1 MNHINIF
8 SFKLINILV
17 RVYWLIRVYFSSR
30 VTSNYKSNTLKK
42 REFER
47 QSMNSILDS
56 ISQPKEIQNLN
67 LKELIQLAKECRHRI
82 IEVTSQQGGHLAS
95 SLGTVE
101 ITVALLKNFDFSID
115 RIVWDV
121 GHQAYPYK
129 ILTDRNKHFD
139 SLGKAGGIKK
149 FLSRDESS
157 YDHFGAG
164 HASTSI
170 SAALGMAIG
179 RDLQQK
185 KHRVIAVIGDG
196 AMTGGLAFEALNH
209 NGSLDKNVLLIY
221 NDNGISIDPNVGAI
235 SKLLTRF
242 ASSRFYNRFREET
255 LEFADKAPFS
265 EQLGLKTT
273 LQKLHDSAKSFFS
286 PPSMLFEQLGWRYFG
301 TVDGHKLPD
310 LLNLIDHVKNL
321 DGPIVI
327 HAITQK
333 GKGYAF
339 AEEDSYKYHGV
350 TPFEPV
356 DGKFIKK
363 EPTGNAKSFSEVFG
377 DKLDELM
384 ARDQKLVV
392 LSAAMLSGTG
402 IVKLQPKYPDRV
414 LDVGIA
420 EGHAVTCSAGLAVA
434 GNKPFVAIYS
444 TFLQRALDHIIHDIA
459 IQKLPVCFMIDRA
472 GLVGADGPTHHG
484 LYDLTYLRMI
494 PNMTIM
500 VPRNGAEL
508 RGMMEFACNYEKG
521 PLAIRYPKAS
531 TAEVDENKSPQLEFG
546 KAYILRKGEDVALFA
561 VGLMVDT
568 AEDVADLLQAKGY
581 STAVINARFVK
592 PLDEKMIVNF
602 GNKVKLLVS
611 MEENTRHGGFGSGV
625 LETLSENGIRVPTLQ
640 IGAPDRFIEQASQEE
655 QRQASN
661 LNAEQIF
668 MRILERIPLHAEK
681 IGNKRTGLQKI
692 HA

>member
-1 MNHINIF
+1 MSPEAKGGFQH
-8 SFKLINILV
+8 
-17 RVYWLIRVYFSSR
+17 
-30 VTSNYKSNTLKK
+30 
-42 REFER
+42 
-47 QSMNSILDS
+47 QSMKSILAS

-67 LKELIQLAKECRHRI
+67 LKELTQLAAECRQRI
-82 IEVTSQQGGHLAS
+82 IEVTSQRGGHLAS

-101 ITVALLKNFDFSID
+101 ITVALLKNFDFSSD

-129 ILTDRNKHFD
+129 ILTDRNENFD
-139 SLGKAGGIKK
+139 SLGKSGGIKK

-209 NGSLDKNVLLIY
+209 NGSLDKNMLVIY

-242 ASSRFYNRFREET
+242 ASSRFYNSFREET

-265 EQLGLKTT
+265 ERLGLKAT

-301 TVDGHKLPD
+301 TVDGHNLPD
-310 LLNLIDHVKNL
+310 LLDLIDHVKDL

-363 EPTGNAKSFSEVFG
+363 KSTGNTISFSQVFG
-377 DKLDELM
+377 DKLGELM
-384 ARDQKLVV
+384 ERDEKVLV
-392 LSAAMLSGTG
+392 LTAAMLSGTG

-420 EGHAVTCSAGLAVA
+420 EGHAVTCSAGLATT

-444 TFLQRALDHIIHDIA
+444 TFLQRALDHIIHDVA
-459 IQKLPVCFMIDRA
+459 IQKLPVRFMLDRA
-472 GLVGADGPTHHG
+472 GFVGSDGPTHHG

-508 RGMMEFACNYEKG
+508 RGMMELACNYENG
-521 PLAIRYPKAS
+521 PLAIRYPRGN
-531 TAEVDENKSPQLEFG
+531 TAELDENKSPQIEFG
-546 KAYILRKGEDVALFA
+546 KAHILRKGQDVALFA
-561 VGLMVDT
+561 VGSMVDT
-568 AEDVADLLQAKGY
+568 AEDVADVLEAKGF

-592 PLDEKMIVNF
+592 PLDEKVIVRF
-602 GNKVKLLVS
+602 GGKVKMLVS
-611 MEENTRHGGFGSGV
+611 LEENTIHGGFGSGV
-625 LETLSENGIRVPTLQ
+625 LETLSEKGICVPTLQ
-640 IGAPDRFIEQASQEE
+640 IGVPDRFIAQGSPEE
-655 QRQASN
+655 QRQAAELSP
-661 LNAEQIF
+661 EQIST
-668 MRILERIPLHAEK
+668 RILERLPVTEQK
-681 IGNKRTGLQKI
+681 INKKRTDLQKVS
-692 HA
+692 A

>member
-1 MNHINIF
+1 M
-8 SFKLINILV
+8 K
-17 RVYWLIRVYFSSR
+17 
-30 VTSNYKSNTLKK
+30 
-42 REFER
+42 
-47 QSMNSILDS
+47 SILAS

-67 LKELIQLAKECRHRI
+67 LKELTQLAAECRQRI
-82 IEVTSQQGGHLAS
+82 IEVTSQRGGHLAS

-101 ITVALLKNFDFSID
+101 ITVALLKNFDFSSD

-129 ILTDRNKHFD
+129 ILTDRNENFD
-139 SLGKAGGIKK
+139 SLGKSGGIKK

-209 NGSLDKNVLLIY
+209 NGSLDKNMLVIY

-242 ASSRFYNRFREET
+242 ASSRFYNSFREET

-265 EQLGLKTT
+265 ERLGLKAT

-301 TVDGHKLPD
+301 TVDGHNLPD
-310 LLNLIDHVKNL
+310 LLDLIDHVKDL

-363 EPTGNAKSFSEVFG
+363 KSTGNTISFSQVFG
-377 DKLDELM
+377 DKLGELM
-384 ARDQKLVV
+384 ERDEKVVV
-392 LSAAMLSGTG
+392 LTAAMLSGTG

-420 EGHAVTCSAGLAVA
+420 EGHAVTCSAGLATT

-444 TFLQRALDHIIHDIA
+444 TFLQRALDHIIHDVA
-459 IQKLPVCFMIDRA
+459 IQKLPVRFMLDRA
-472 GLVGADGPTHHG
+472 GFVGADGPTHHG

-508 RGMMEFACNYEKG
+508 RGMMELACNYENG
-521 PLAIRYPKAS
+521 PLAIRYPRGN
-531 TAEVDENKSPQLEFG
+531 TAELDENKSPQIEFG
-546 KAYILRKGEDVALFA
+546 KAHILRKGQDVALFA
-561 VGLMVDT
+561 VGSMVDT
-568 AEDVADLLQAKGY
+568 AEDVADVLEAKGF

-592 PLDEKMIVNF
+592 PLDEKVIVRF
-602 GNKVKLLVS
+602 GGKVKMLVS
-611 MEENTRHGGFGSGV
+611 LEENTIHGGFGSGV
-625 LETLSENGIRVPTLQ
+625 LETLSEKGICVPTLQ
-640 IGAPDRFIEQASQEE
+640 IGVPDRFIAQGSPEE
-655 QRQASN
+655 QRQAAELSP
-661 LNAEQIF
+661 EQIST
-668 MRILERIPLHAEK
+668 RILERLPVTEQK
-681 IGNKRTGLQKI
+681 INKKRVDLQKVS
-692 HA
+692 A

>member
-1 MNHINIF
+1 M
-8 SFKLINILV
+8 K
-17 RVYWLIRVYFSSR
+17 
-30 VTSNYKSNTLKK
+30 
-42 REFER
+42 
-47 QSMNSILDS
+47 SILAS

-67 LKELIQLAKECRHRI
+67 LKELTQLAAECRQRI
-82 IEVTSQQGGHLAS
+82 IEVTSQRGGHLAS

-101 ITVALLKNFDFSID
+101 ITVALLKNFDFSLD

-129 ILTDRNKHFD
+129 ILTDRNENFD

-149 FLSRDESS
+149 FLSRDESN

-179 RDLQQK
+179 RDLQHK

-209 NGSLDKNVLLIY
+209 NGSLDKNMLVIY

-242 ASSRFYNRFREET
+242 ASSRFYNSFREET

-265 EQLGLKTT
+265 ERLGLKAT

-301 TVDGHKLPD
+301 TVDGHNLPD
-310 LLNLIDHVKNL
+310 LLDLFDHVKDL

-339 AEEDSYKYHGV
+339 AEEDSHKYHGV

-363 EPTGNAKSFSEVFG
+363 KSTGNAISFSQVFG
-377 DKLDELM
+377 DKLGELM
-384 ARDQKLVV
+384 ERDEKVV
-392 LSAAMLSGTG
+392 VVTAAMLSGTG

-420 EGHAVTCSAGLAVA
+420 EGHAVTCSAGLATT

-444 TFLQRALDHIIHDIA
+444 TFLQRALDHIIHDVA
-459 IQKLPVCFMIDRA
+459 IQNLPVRFMLDRA
-472 GLVGADGPTHHG
+472 GFVGADGPTHHG

-508 RGMMEFACNYEKG
+508 RGMMELASNYETG
-521 PLAIRYPKAS
+521 PLAIRYPRGN
-531 TAEVDENKSPQLEFG
+531 TAELDEKKIPQIEYG
-546 KAYILRKGEDVALFA
+546 KAHILRKGQDVALFA
-561 VGLMVDT
+561 VGSMVDT
-568 AEDVADLLQAKGY
+568 AEKVADLLEEKGY
-581 STAVINARFVK
+581 SAAVVNARFVK
-592 PLDEKMIVNF
+592 PLD
-602 GNKVKLLVS
+602 GNVVVQFAEKVKLLVS
-611 MEENTRHGGFGSGV
+611 LEENTIHGGFGSGV
-625 LETLSENGIRVPTLQ
+625 LETLSEQGICVPTLQ
-640 IGAPDRFIEQASQEE
+640 IGVPDRFIAQGSPEE
-655 QRQASN
+655 QFQAAELSP
-661 LNAEQIF
+661 EQISK
-668 MRILERIPLHAEK
+668 RILERLPATAEK
-681 IGNKRTGLQKI
+681 IDKKRTDLQKVS
-692 HA
+692 A

>member
-1 MNHINIF
+1 M
-8 SFKLINILV
+8 K
-17 RVYWLIRVYFSSR
+17 
-30 VTSNYKSNTLKK
+30 
-42 REFER
+42 
-47 QSMNSILDS
+47 SILAS

-67 LKELIQLAKECRHRI
+67 LKELTQLAAECRQRI
-82 IEVTSQQGGHLAS
+82 IEVTSQRGGHLAS

-101 ITVALLKNFDFSID
+101 ITVALLKNYDFSLD

-129 ILTDRNKHFD
+129 ILTDRNENFD

-179 RDLQQK
+179 RDLQHK

-209 NGSLDKNVLLIY
+209 NGSLDKNMLVIY

-242 ASSRFYNRFREET
+242 ASSRFYNSFREET

-265 EQLGLKTT
+265 ERLGLKAT

-301 TVDGHKLPD
+301 TVDGHNLPD
-310 LLNLIDHVKNL
+310 LLDLFDHVKDL

-339 AEEDSYKYHGV
+339 AEEDSHKYHGV

-363 EPTGNAKSFSEVFG
+363 KSTGNAISFSQVFG
-377 DKLDELM
+377 DKLGELM
-384 ARDQKLVV
+384 ERDEKVV
-392 LSAAMLSGTG
+392 VVTAAMLSGTG

-420 EGHAVTCSAGLAVA
+420 EGHAVTCSAGLATT

-444 TFLQRALDHIIHDIA
+444 TFLQRALDHIIHDVA
-459 IQKLPVCFMIDRA
+459 IQNLPVRFMLDRA
-472 GLVGADGPTHHG
+472 GFVGADGPTHHG

-508 RGMMEFACNYEKG
+508 RGMMELASNYETG
-521 PLAIRYPKAS
+521 PLAIRYPRGN
-531 TAEVDENKSPQLEFG
+531 TAELDEKKIPQIEYG
-546 KAYILRKGEDVALFA
+546 KAHVLRKGQDVALFA
-561 VGLMVDT
+561 VGSMVDT
-568 AEDVADLLQAKGY
+568 AEKVADLLEEKGY
-581 STAVINARFVK
+581 SVAVVNARFVK
-592 PLDEKMIVNF
+592 PLD
-602 GNKVKLLVS
+602 GNVVVQFAEKVKLLVS
-611 MEENTRHGGFGSGV
+611 LEENTIHGGFGSGV
-625 LETLSENGIRVPTLQ
+625 LETLSEQGICVPTLQ
-640 IGAPDRFIEQASQEE
+640 IGVPDRFIAQGSPEE
-655 QRQASN
+655 QFQAAELSP
-661 LNAEQIF
+661 EQISK
-668 MRILERIPLHAEK
+668 RILERLPATAEK
-681 IGNKRTGLQKI
+681 IDTKRTDLQKVS
-692 HA
+692 A

>member
-1 MNHINIF
+1 M
-8 SFKLINILV
+8 K
-17 RVYWLIRVYFSSR
+17 
-30 VTSNYKSNTLKK
+30 
-42 REFER
+42 
-47 QSMNSILDS
+47 SILAS

-67 LKELIQLAKECRHRI
+67 LKELTQLAAECRQRI
-82 IEVTSQQGGHLAS
+82 IEVTSQRGGHLAS

-101 ITVALLKNFDFSID
+101 ITVALLKNFDFSLD

-129 ILTDRNKHFD
+129 ILTDRNENFD
-139 SLGKAGGIKK
+139 SLGKTGGIKK

-209 NGSLDKNVLLIY
+209 NGSLDKNMLVIY

-242 ASSRFYNRFREET
+242 ASSRFYNSFREET

-265 EQLGLKTT
+265 ERLGLKAT

-301 TVDGHKLPD
+301 TVDGHNLPD
-310 LLNLIDHVKNL
+310 LLDLIDHVKDL

-363 EPTGNAKSFSEVFG
+363 KSTGNTISFSQVFG
-377 DKLDELM
+377 DKLGELM
-384 ARDQKLVV
+384 ERDEKVVV
-392 LSAAMLSGTG
+392 LTAAMLSGTG

-420 EGHAVTCSAGLAVA
+420 EGHAVTCSAGLATT

-444 TFLQRALDHIIHDIA
+444 TFLQRALDHIIHDVA
-459 IQKLPVCFMIDRA
+459 IQKLPVRFMLDRA
-472 GLVGADGPTHHG
+472 GFVGADGPTHHG

-508 RGMMEFACNYEKG
+508 RGMMELACNYENG
-521 PLAIRYPKAS
+521 PLAIRYPRGN
-531 TAEVDENKSPQLEFG
+531 TVELDENKSPQIEFG
-546 KAYILRKGEDVALFA
+546 KAHVLRKGQDVALFA
-561 VGLMVDT
+561 VGTMVDT
-568 AEDVADLLQAKGY
+568 AEEVADVLEAKGF
-581 STAVINARFVK
+581 SAAVINARFVK
-592 PLDEKMIVNF
+592 PLDEKVIVQF
-602 GNKVKLLVS
+602 GGKVKLLVS
-611 MEENTRHGGFGSGV
+611 LEENTIHGGFGSGV
-625 LETLSENGIRVPTLQ
+625 LESLSEKGMCVPTLQ
-640 IGAPDRFIEQASQEE
+640 IGVPDRFIAQGSPEE
-655 QRQASN
+655 QRQATELSP
-661 LNAEQIF
+661 EQIST
-668 MRILERIPLHAEK
+668 RILERLPVTEK
-681 IGNKRTGLQKI
+681 EINKKRNDLQKVS
-692 HA
+692 A

>member
-1 MNHINIF
+1 M
-8 SFKLINILV
+8 
-17 RVYWLIRVYFSSR
+17 
-30 VTSNYKSNTLKK
+30 KK

-185 KHRVIAVIGDG
+185 KHRVIAIIGDG

-209 NGSLDKNVLLIY
+209 NGSLDKNVLVIY

-255 LEFADKAPFS
+255 LEFAEKAPFS

-392 LSAAMLSGTG
+392 LRAAMLSGTG

-459 IQKLPVCFMIDRA
+459 IQKLPVRFMIDRA

-625 LETLSENGIRVPTLQ
+625 LETLSENGIRVPTLL

-655 QRQASN
+655 QRKAAN

-668 MRILERIPLHAEK
+668 MRILERIHLPAEK

>member
-1 MNHINIF
+1 M
-8 SFKLINILV
+8 K
-17 RVYWLIRVYFSSR
+17 
-30 VTSNYKSNTLKK
+30 
-42 REFER
+42 
-47 QSMNSILDS
+47 SILAS

-67 LKELIQLAKECRHRI
+67 LKELTQLAEECRQRI
-82 IEVTSQQGGHLAS
+82 IEVTSQRGGHLAS

-101 ITVALLKNFDFSID
+101 ITVALLKNFDFSLD

-129 ILTDRNKHFD
+129 ILTGRNEKFD

-179 RDLQQK
+179 RDLQSK

-209 NGSLDKNVLLIY
+209 NGSLDKNMLVIY
-221 NDNGISIDPNVGAI
+221 NDNGISIDPNIGAI
-235 SKLLTRF
+235 SKLMTRF
-242 ASSRFYNRFREET
+242 ASSRFYNSFREET
-255 LEFADKAPFS
+255 LEFVEKAPFS
-265 EQLGLKTT
+265 ERLGLKTT

-301 TVDGHKLPD
+301 TVDGHNLPE
-310 LLNLIDHVKNL
+310 LLDLIDHVKDL

-356 DGKFIKK
+356 DGKFLKK
-363 EPTGNAKSFSEVFG
+363 KSAGSAISFSQVFG
-377 DKLDELM
+377 EKLGELM
-384 ARDQKLVV
+384 EKDESVV
-392 LSAAMLSGTG
+392 VVTAAMLSGTG
-402 IVKLQPKYPDRV
+402 IIKLQPKFPNRV

-420 EGHAVTCSAGLAVA
+420 EGHAVTCSAGLATT

-444 TFLQRALDHIIHDIA
+444 TFLQRALDHIIHDVA
-459 IQKLPVCFMIDRA
+459 IQKLPVRFMLDRA
-472 GLVGADGPTHHG
+472 GFVGPDGPTHHG
-484 LYDLTYLRMI
+484 VFDLTYLRMI

-508 RGMMEFACNYEKG
+508 RIMMELAYNHEIG
-521 PLAIRYPKAS
+521 PLAIRYPRGN
-531 TAEVDENKSPQLEFG
+531 TDELDEKKIAPLEFG
-546 KAYILRKGEDVALFA
+546 KAHILRKGKDVALFA
-561 VGLMVDT
+561 IGLMVDVAVHV
-568 AEDVADLLQAKGY
+568 AELLEKRGY
-581 STAVINARFVK
+581 STAVINTRFVK
-592 PLDEKMIVNF
+592 PLDDEVIVQF
-602 GNKVKLLVS
+602 GGKVKLLVS
-611 MEENTRHGGFGSGV
+611 LEENTIHGGFGSGV
-625 LETLSENGIRVPTLQ
+625 LETLSENEICVPTLQ
-640 IGAPDRFIEQASQEE
+640 IGVPDRFISQGSPDEQ
-655 QRQASN
+655 
-661 LNAEQIF
+661 LNAAELSPEQIF
-668 MRILERIPLHAEK
+668 YRILERLPVLGEK
-681 IGNKRTGLQKI
+681 MNNNRKVQQKI
-692 HA
+692 LAL

>member
-1 MNHINIF
+1 
-8 SFKLINILV
+8 
-17 RVYWLIRVYFSSR
+17 
-30 VTSNYKSNTLKK
+30 
-42 REFER
+42 
-47 QSMNSILDS
+47 MNSILDS

-185 KHRVIAVIGDG
+185 KHRVIAIIGDG

-209 NGSLDKNVLLIY
+209 NGSLDKNVLVIY

-255 LEFADKAPFS
+255 LEFAEKAPFS

-459 IQKLPVCFMIDRA
+459 IQKLPVRFMIDRA

-531 TAEVDENKSPQLEFG
+531 TAEIDENKSPQLEFG

-568 AEDVADLLQAKGY
+568 AEDVADLLHAKGY

-625 LETLSENGIRVPTLQ
+625 LETLSENGIRVPTLL

-655 QRQASN
+655 QRKAAN

-668 MRILERIPLHAEK
+668 MRILERIHLPAEK

>member
-1 MNHINIF
+1 M
-8 SFKLINILV
+8 
-17 RVYWLIRVYFSSR
+17 
-30 VTSNYKSNTLKK
+30 KK

-185 KHRVIAVIGDG
+185 KHRVIAIIGDG

-209 NGSLDKNVLLIY
+209 NGSLDKNVLVIY

-255 LEFADKAPFS
+255 LEFAEKAPFS

-625 LETLSENGIRVPTLQ
+625 LETLSENGIRVPTLL

-655 QRQASN
+655 QRKAAN

-668 MRILERIPLHAEK
+668 MRILERIHLPAEK